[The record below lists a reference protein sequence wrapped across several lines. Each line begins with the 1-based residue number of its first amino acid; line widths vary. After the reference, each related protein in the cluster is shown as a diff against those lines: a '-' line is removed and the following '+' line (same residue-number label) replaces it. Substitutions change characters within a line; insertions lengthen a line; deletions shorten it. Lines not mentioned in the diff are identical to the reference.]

1 MNWDAKFWVSYITLC
16 FFALKSGQWCAHL
29 REKQWGF
36 TQRFADRVNKRLKR
50 GLRVPCES
58 AMRALIDEMRARGH
72 EPSLVKIYS
81 LIGNRDNALIGW
93 WEGYSESEKEIRLS
107 LLECCDAA
115 TDLRKDFD
123 LQTRRCIVNHASGV
137 VIELLD
143 IDEAQSAGFEEYVRV
158 MYRQTVHPR
167 DK

>member
-1 MNWDAKFWVSYITLC
+1 MWIDTLC

-29 REKQWGF
+29 REKQWGL